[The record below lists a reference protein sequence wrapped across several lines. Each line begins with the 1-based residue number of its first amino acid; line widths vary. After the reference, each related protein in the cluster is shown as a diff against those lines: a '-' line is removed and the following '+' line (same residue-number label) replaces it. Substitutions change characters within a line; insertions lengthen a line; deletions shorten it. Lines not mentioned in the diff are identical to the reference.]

1 MGREVVTESGSQLLA
16 QSITG
21 AKPVRWRARLLMALA
36 LTLVIAVHI
45 AGSLWW
51 IDQNITLVG
60 RDAAGHLD
68 RSVRA
73 ADALSTLSV
82 RSLFTAVTLTDDY
95 RPPLLYL
102 LSAPFYRLFGID
114 KDAAQY
120 TNVMLLG
127 AILLLTFVVARRFV
141 GEGWALV
148 ATLLTGLLPMTTAM
162 SRLYYMENLLT
173 ALILLN
179 LWTLLKGQGFGRRG
193 PSLLWG
199 VSLGLALLTKWTAPI
214 YLLAPTLYVLWGERQ
229 TLWSGWNLRWDW
241 RRVLLALILA
251 VGLVAVWWLPNRE
264 LAAEF
269 RLGEWLPILWGV
281 IFFATCYAL
290 SLPAGRLTNLVS
302 AVFVALAV
310 ASLWYLPQIDFTSRL
325 SDVAFGTDRGTQE
338 ALDLTRLDNY
348 TRYFGYWLSHHMGPL
363 ATLLILPPALYGWWR
378 RWRAAGAEDS
388 SPAAANHS
396 GPESTT
402 ILWLMLLSAYLF
414 LALIAQAN
422 PRNLNALLPVVAIL
436 LVDSLRVYP
445 RALAGGLAAVWMLVL
460 GLQWAI
466 YTADGLAPLFA
477 RTPSLW
483 VQGDYLAWP
492 ATGSSDP
499 GYWIQPDVL
508 ATIGNPPVDGPE
520 SAASFGML
528 SDAWELHRG
537 SFRYLIAAQKRNINL
552 MALTEANSRGWSDLL
567 ANQWVLLKTGDNS
580 PVHPTGQQ
588 VIERI
593 LAGDPLFGL
602 LYGEVKRYPLPNGD
616 EAILYQRAEGPAHP
630 YRYPVVLIETQPLA
644 ETINRF
650 WSTGATLYFG
660 NRDTATWV
668 GIHDLVADQIILP
681 AAGADAATVLAPVR
695 GTIFAVTRYDTPAV
709 QEWLFANSYP
719 ALEVGDNEFH
729 LAIVGRPERPLVA
742 LATESAWREVTV
754 SGLRS
759 LPTLQPGE
767 VLPGEVSMTGRVDG
781 SLKLSLRLLDPTG
794 EVIAQQDQTVTPG
807 FRFGL
812 LLPPDAPPGEYTL
825 AGVLYDPATL
835 EPIPAETGDEQPAL
849 VTVSVDAAP

>member
-1 MGREVVTESGSQLLA
+1 MGRELVTERGSQLLA
-16 QSITG
+16 KPMTG
-21 AKPVRWRARLLMALA
+21 AQPVHWRARWLAPLA
-36 LTLVIAVHI
+36 LTLIIALHL

-51 IDQNITLVG
+51 ISQNVTLVG

-73 ADALSTLSV
+73 ADALTTLSL
-82 RSLFTAVTLTDDY
+82 RSLFSAVTLTDDY

-102 LSAPFYRLFGID
+102 LAAPSYRLFGID

-120 TNVMLLG
+120 TNVALLG
-127 AILLLTFVVARRFV
+127 VILLLTFVLARRFV
-141 GEGWALV
+141 GEGWALA
-148 ATLLTGLLPMTTAM
+148 ATLLTGLLPMITAM

-179 LWTLLKGQGFGRRG
+179 LWALLNGQVFSRRG
-193 PSLLWG
+193 WSLLWG
-199 VSLGLALLTKWTAPI
+199 ISLGLALLTKWTAPI
-214 YLLAPTLYVLWGERQ
+214 YLLAPTLYVLWAERR
-229 TLWSGWNLRWDW
+229 TLWSRWNLPWDW
-241 RRVLLALILA
+241 RRALLALLVA
-251 VGLVAVWWLPNRE
+251 AGLLAVWWLPNQE
-264 LAAEF
+264 LASEF
-269 RLGEWLPILWGV
+269 RLGRWLPILWGLV
-281 IFFATCYAL
+281 FAATCYAL
-290 SLPAGRLTNLVS
+290 SLPAGRLTNLVG
-302 AVFVALAV
+302 ALCVALAL
-310 ASLWYLPQIDFTSRL
+310 ASLWYLPQIDFTNRL
-325 SDVAFGTDRGTQE
+325 GDVAFGTDRGTQE

-378 RWRAAGAEDS
+378 RWRNSDAGDASTISAQHD
-388 SPAAANHS
+388 
-396 GPESTT
+396 GLESTT

-422 PRNLNALLPVVAIL
+422 PRNLNALLPVIAIL
-436 LVDSLRVYP
+436 LVDSLRAYP
-445 RALAGGLAAVWMLVL
+445 RALAGGLATAWVLVL

-508 ATIGNPPVDGPE
+508 ATIGDPPDEGPD

-528 SDAWELHRG
+528 IDAWELHRG
-537 SFRYLIAAQKRNINL
+537 SFRYLIAAEKRNINL

-588 VIERI
+588 VIDRI
-593 LAGDPLFGL
+593 LSGDPLFDL
-602 LYGEVKRYPLPNGD
+602 LYQEVKRYPLPNGD
-616 EAILYQRAEGPAHP
+616 EAILYHRAEGPAHP
-630 YRYPVVLIETQPLA
+630 YRYPVVLIETQPIA
-644 ETINRF
+644 EAINRF
-650 WSTGATLYFG
+650 WSAGATLYFS

-668 GIHDLVADQIILP
+668 GIHDLTADRIIIGE
-681 AAGADAATVLAPVR
+681 AGADAATVLAPVQ
-695 GTIFAVTRYDTPAV
+695 GTLFAVTRYDTPAV
-709 QEWLFANSYP
+709 QGWLFANSYP

-729 LAIVGRPERPLVA
+729 LAIVGRPERTLVA
-742 LATESAWREVTV
+742 LPAPDAWPEVAI
-754 SGLRS
+754 SGLHS

-767 VLPGEVSMTGRVDG
+767 VLPGEVTMTGRTDG
-781 SLKLSLRLLDPTG
+781 SLKLSLRLLDPHG
-794 EVIAQQDQTVTPG
+794 AVVAQQDQTAAPS

-812 LLPPDAPPGEYTL
+812 LLPPDTPPGAYTL

-835 EPIPAETGDEQPAL
+835 EPVHNRWGEEQTVLVDLVVTGE
-849 VTVSVDAAP
+849 

>member
-1 MGREVVTESGSQLLA
+1 MH
-16 QSITG
+16 
-21 AKPVRWRARLLMALA
+21 WRARLWVPFAL
-36 LTLVIAVHI
+36 LLIIAIHL

-51 IDQNITLVG
+51 IEQNVTLVG
-60 RDAAGHLD
+60 RDAAGHLE
-68 RSVRA
+68 RSIRA
-73 ADALSTLSV
+73 NDTLDTLSL
-82 RSLFTAVTLTDDY
+82 RSFFTAVTLTDDY

-102 LSAPFYRLFGID
+102 LSVPFYRLFGVD

-120 TNVMLLG
+120 INVVLLG
-127 AILLLTFVVARRFV
+127 LILALTFVLARRFV

-148 ATLLTGLLPMTTAM
+148 ATMITGLLPMIMAM
-162 SRLYYMENLLT
+162 TRLYYMENLLT

-179 LWTLLKGQGFGRRG
+179 LWALLNSRGFVRRG
-193 PSLLWG
+193 WSLVWG

-214 YLLAPTLYVLWGERQ
+214 YLLAPTLYLLWPGGRAFWDEWK
-229 TLWSGWNLRWDW
+229 LIWDW
-241 RRVLLALILA
+241 RRALLALA
-251 VGLVAVWWLPNRE
+251 VAAGLVAFWWLPNRE
-264 LAAEF
+264 LAGEF
-269 RLGEWLPILWGV
+269 RLGQWLPFLWSAL
-281 IFFATCYAL
+281 FAAAIYAL
-290 SLPAGRLTNLVS
+290 SLPPGRIANLVS
-302 AVFVALAV
+302 AVLVALAI

-338 ALDLTRLDNY
+338 ALDLTRPGNY

-378 RWRAAGAEDS
+378 RWRGEHAGGEPVKKVMA
-388 SPAAANHS
+388 
-396 GPESTT
+396 GGLESTT

-436 LVDSLRVYP
+436 LVDSLRTYP
-445 RALAGGLAAVWMLVL
+445 RSLAGGLAVVWVLVL

-466 YTADGLAPLFA
+466 YTADGLAPLFV
-477 RTPSLW
+477 RTPALW

-492 ATGSSDP
+492 ASGSSDL

-508 ATIGNPPVDGPE
+508 ATIGSPPDEGPE

-552 MALTEANSRGWSDLL
+552 MALTEADSRGWSDLL

-580 PVHPTGQQ
+580 AVHPTGQQ
-588 VIERI
+588 MIDRI
-593 LAGDPLFGL
+593 LAGDPLFDL
-602 LYGEVKRYPLPNGD
+602 LYQEVKRYPLPNGE
-616 EAILYQRAEGPAHP
+616 EAILYHRAEGPAHP

-644 ETINRF
+644 ETINRL
-650 WSTGATLYFG
+650 WSASATLYFG

-668 GIHDLVADQIILP
+668 GIHDLKADQIVIP
-681 AAGADAATVLAPVR
+681 AAGADAATVLEPVR

-709 QEWLFANSYP
+709 QGWLSANSYP
-719 ALEVGDNEFH
+719 ALELGENEFH
-729 LAIVGRPERPLVA
+729 LTVVGRPERPLVDR
-742 LATESAWREVTV
+742 TVQSGWREVTV
-754 SGLRS
+754 NGLRS
-759 LPTLQPGE
+759 LPTLRPGE
-767 VLPGEVSMTGRVDG
+767 VLPGELTLSGGVDG
-781 SLKLSLRLLDPTG
+781 SLKLSLRLLDPSG
-794 EVIAQQDQTVTPG
+794 AVVAQQDQTVTSHIQ
-807 FRFGL
+807 FGL

-835 EPIPAETGDEQPAL
+835 EPILAETGSEQPAL
-849 VTVSVDAAP
+849 VTLTVAIPR